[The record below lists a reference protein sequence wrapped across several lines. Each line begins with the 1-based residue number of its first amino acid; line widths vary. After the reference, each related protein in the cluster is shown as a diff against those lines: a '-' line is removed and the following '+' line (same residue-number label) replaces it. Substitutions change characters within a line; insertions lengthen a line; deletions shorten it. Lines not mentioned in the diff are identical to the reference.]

1 MNLLKTIKKRDLKK
15 YFQSLQVLNDSFA
28 DFTTELEKKY
38 PLTEEELKKLESM
51 REYFKSTKGL
61 FINMKSKCS

>member
-1 MNLLKTIKKRDLKK
+1 MKTIKKRDLKK

-38 PLTEEELKKLESM
+38 PLAEEELKKLESM
-51 REYFKSTKGL
+51 REYFKSTKSL
-61 FINMKSKCS
+61 FVNMESKCS